1 MKNLKIEKI
10 HLYALI
16 KPYDII
22 IALSFFS
29 NETIG
34 VLQSFIEDTLRNLKS
49 SSYKVGRVEKKLN
62 DAILLPQYKISDFL
76 KDNDEIIIYSIDYGL
91 TKKSLPKDKN
101 VEDID
106 FLFIGKK
113 LKKVE
118 NKTNRSSFDSTKK
131 SKRNKEKDNNDNESE
146 SNNQSKSN
154 NYSNEEEENEEEE
167 DEEEN
172 KKNKYNKYTKE
183 SDSDIELNEE

>member
-1 MKNLKIEKI
+1 MSKEKISKI
-10 HLYALI
+10 HLFALI
-16 KPYDII
+16 KPYDINL
-22 IALSFFS
+22 ALCFYPF
-29 NETIG
+29 ETIG
-34 VLQSFIEDTLRNLKS
+34 VLQTFIEDTLRKIKTTP
-49 SSYKVGRVEKKLN
+49 YKISRVEKKSN
-62 DAILLPQYKISDFL
+62 NAILLPQFQIGEFL
-76 KDNDEIIIYSIDYGL
+76 IDNEEIIIYSIDYGL

-113 LKKVE
+113 FKKVE
-118 NKTNRSSFDSTKK
+118 NQTSRSCFDSTKK